1 MRRRKG
7 RGDALVRRGRSAL
20 VALSGLALAFAFAAC
35 TKASESTDAKRMPK
49 PPPPA
54 PSADVGDAVRILVEI
69 DGVASPPI
77 DAAKL
82 NATPPDFK
90 DDEHRAWRIATLL
103 GPSAAGPSAL
113 VTVSGSQQ
121 DVSIAMRNPKAPGDP
136 LPVLSLN
143 RRGEAMAGLVPADQ
157 PFPAYHGQGGRLSRP
172 GDPLPR
178 IVGVTTIRV
187 RTHD

>member
-1 MRRRKG
+1 VRPS
-7 RGDALVRRGRSAL
+7 RG
-20 VALSGLALAFAFAAC
+20 ALAASLACVLASAIAC

-49 PPPPA
+49 PPPAPA
-54 PSADVGDAVRILVEI
+54 ADAGEAIRIDVEL
-69 DGVASPPI
+69 DGVALPPL

-82 NATPPDFK
+82 SATPPDFH
-90 DDEHRAWRIATLL
+90 DDEHRAWKISTLV
-103 GPSAAGPSAL
+103 GPAAAGPRAKIT
-113 VTVSGSQQ
+113 VTGPK

-136 LPVLSLN
+136 LPVLSMN

-178 IVGVTTIRV
+178 IVGVTRIQIT
-187 RTHD
+187 TAD